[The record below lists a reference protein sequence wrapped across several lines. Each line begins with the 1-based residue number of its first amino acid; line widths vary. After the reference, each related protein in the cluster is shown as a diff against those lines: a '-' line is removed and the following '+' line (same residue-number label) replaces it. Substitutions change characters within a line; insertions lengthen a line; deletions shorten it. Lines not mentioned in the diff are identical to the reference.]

1 MGSEKMD
8 NQKKTLFIFCLL
20 TIMFCLACLHA
31 ASKTDQGDNAEKG
44 SIEVQDTNADD
55 RKDRLI
61 IVSSEGEDQEHEDEP
76 LLPAESAEKNV
87 QELPCEDDTVN
98 AELNPDQED
107 TAQKALQAYGEFLA
121 GRRKACG
128 MDILYLAT
136 PTGEPDRRRTTEY
149 VILDS
154 NGDGIP
160 ELHTRT
166 GREFYAFTYRNGQME
181 ILAGFFSHPVQ
192 YTLLTDGAFIY
203 REDRG
208 VTCGSCYCKF
218 RLDSNGEEID
228 KTKFWWIDT
237 NENLIMDEN
246 DEYVY
251 NNMECTKEEWLS
263 RTAND
268 IYVDDEGREHY
279 CSEVEWFTYCE
290 AI

>member
-1 MGSEKMD
+1 MKLLKRETLIETPDGIKDIVVKLLGYRSKKL
-8 NQKKTLFIFCLL
+8 KKTLFIFCLL

-31 ASKTDQGDNAEKG
+31 ASKTDQGDNTEKD
-44 SIEVQDTNADD
+44 SIE
-55 RKDRLI
+55 
-61 IVSSEGEDQEHEDEP
+61 
-76 LLPAESAEKNV
+76 V
-87 QELPCEDDTVN
+87 QELPCEDHTVN
-98 AELNPDQED
+98 AAEDTDQED
-107 TAQKALQAYGEFLA
+107 TAEKALQAYEEFLA
-121 GRRKACG
+121 GRRKVCG

-154 NGDGIP
+154 NGDEIP

-166 GREFYAFTYRNGQME
+166 GREFYTFTYRNGQME

-192 YTLLTDGAFIY
+192 YTLMTDGAFIY

-228 KTKFWWIDT
+228 KTKFWWIDA
-237 NENLIMDEN
+237 NENLIMDAN

-268 IYVDDEGREHY
+268 IYVDDEGWEHY
-279 CSEVEWFTYCE
+279 CSEVEWITYCE
-290 AI
+290 KQ

>member
-1 MGSEKMD
+1 MESEKMD
-8 NQKKTLFIFCLL
+8 NQKKTLFIFCLP
-20 TIMFCLACLHA
+20 TIMF
-31 ASKTDQGDNAEKG
+31 
-44 SIEVQDTNADD
+44 
-55 RKDRLI
+55 
-61 IVSSEGEDQEHEDEP
+61 
-76 LLPAESAEKNV
+76 
-87 QELPCEDDTVN
+87 
-98 AELNPDQED
+98 
-107 TAQKALQAYGEFLA
+107 
-121 GRRKACG
+121 
-128 MDILYLAT
+128 
-136 PTGEPDRRRTTEY
+136 
-149 VILDS
+149 
-154 NGDGIP
+154 
-160 ELHTRT
+160 
-166 GREFYAFTYRNGQME
+166 
-181 ILAGFFSHPVQ
+181 FSRPVQ

>member
-1 MGSEKMD
+1 MKDEEKG
-8 NQKKTLFIFCLL
+8 NSPQIVFIFCLFM
-20 TIMFCLACLHA
+20 IMFCLAFLYVV
-31 ASKTDQGDNAEKG
+31 SKTERRDSEETGGLQ
-44 SIEVQDTNADD
+44 SQDTSADNME
-55 RKDRLI
+55 DRLI
-61 IVSSEGEDQEHEDEP
+61 ITSSEDESKEQEDEV

-107 TAQKALQAYGEFLA
+107 TAQKALQAYEEFLA